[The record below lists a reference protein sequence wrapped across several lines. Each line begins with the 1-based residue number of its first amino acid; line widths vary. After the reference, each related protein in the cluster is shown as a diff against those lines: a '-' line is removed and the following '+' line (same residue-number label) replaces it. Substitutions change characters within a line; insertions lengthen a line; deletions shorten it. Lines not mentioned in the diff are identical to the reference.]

1 MFGGL
6 TAPTGERRGDGKV
19 DANYIKSG
27 SSFSIAA
34 APTAIKKK
42 PKVPNDPSTNIDDD
56 DDDALEEGN
65 EDIPEESSEQKA
77 FRIQQKLSR
86 QEWKGVHATLT
97 TITKT
102 HTKALADI
110 EKLSK
115 IHAEQMKNSK
125 ETIRALIDKV
135 EFAIKQ
141 GINFDDIDYNKSS
154 KIITTTTS
162 DNNNKNH
169 DKSKIIDRRLKPK
182 IENNEVDT
190 DSILQRILSK
200 RPFPIEVI
208 RMKEK
213 KELEA
218 KERKIRNIK
227 RGLKGLGTS
236 PIRTKKMNAT
246 RPGKKTSIK
255 NIKQSPLVRRTKR
268 KM

>member
-1 MFGGL
+1 MMRKDTKKVHVKMPNTSKFKIQ
-6 TAPTGERRGDGKV
+6 GDT
-19 DANYIKSG
+19 IG
-27 SSFSIAA
+27 S
-34 APTAIKKK
+34 
-42 PKVPNDPSTNIDDD
+42 V
-56 DDDALEEGN
+56 
-65 EDIPEESSEQKA
+65 
-77 FRIQQKLSR
+77 
-86 QEWKGVHATLT
+86 
-97 TITKT
+97 
-102 HTKALADI
+102 
-110 EKLSK
+110 
-115 IHAEQMKNSK
+115 
-125 ETIRALIDKV
+125 
-135 EFAIKQ
+135 
-141 GINFDDIDYNKSS
+141 NK
-154 KIITTTTS
+154 
-162 DNNNKNH
+162 NKNH

-182 IENNEVDT
+182 IEKNEVDT